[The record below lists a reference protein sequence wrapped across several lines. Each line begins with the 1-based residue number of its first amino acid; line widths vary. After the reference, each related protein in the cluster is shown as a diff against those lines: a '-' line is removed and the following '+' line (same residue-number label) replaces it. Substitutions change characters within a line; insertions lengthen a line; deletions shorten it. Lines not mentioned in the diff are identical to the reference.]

1 MKKRIKKI
9 EAMDVICTLIVL
21 FVIVVTLFPVLHLMA
36 LSFSSSEAVSKNI
49 VSVLPVEFNLQAYKQ
64 IIDTGVVPKAF
75 GNSLLY
81 TIVGTVINMLF
92 TTTMAYALS
101 KSRLPF
107 QSFFTKLV
115 LFTMYVSGGMIPT
128 FLLVNSLGLYDT
140 LWALILPSAIST
152 YNLIVLRSF
161 FAALP
166 VELEES
172 ASLDGA
178 NDITV
183 FLKIVL
189 PLSKAGL
196 ATIALFYLVGHWNSF
211 YSAMIYLKDVNK
223 YPLQLILR
231 NIVIEGQMANELAA
245 AGQAAAAE
253 EFFGKASVNSIKYA
267 TLFISIVPMMIIYP
281 FIQKYFVKGVMIGSL
296 KG

>member
-49 VSVLPVEFNLQAYKQ
+49 VSVLPVGFNLQAYKQ

-81 TIVGTVINMLF
+81 TIVGTIINMLF

>member
-1 MKKRIKKI
+1 
-9 EAMDVICTLIVL
+9 MDVICTLIVL

-49 VSVLPVEFNLQAYKQ
+49 VSVLPVGFNLQAYKQ

-81 TIVGTVINMLF
+81 TIVGTIINMLF

>member
-1 MKKRIKKI
+1 M
-9 EAMDVICTLIVL
+9 IVL

-49 VSVLPVEFNLQAYKQ
+49 VSVLPVGFNLQAYKQ

-81 TIVGTVINMLF
+81 TIVGTIINMLF

>member
-49 VSVLPVEFNLQAYKQ
+49 VSVLPVGFNLQAYKQ

>member
-9 EAMDVICTLIVL
+9 EAMDVICTLMVL

-49 VSVLPVEFNLQAYKQ
+49 VSVLPVGFNLQAYKQ

-81 TIVGTVINMLF
+81 TIVGMVINMLF